1 MIFRQIRQRRR
12 LQMSKKNSVFDGLL
26 GDNTVLSSLMV
37 ISPIIVCG
45 DTVMNGIALVYAF
58 SVITFLSVLIGS
70 FVPKKLPYAVK
81 IIIYALISSAV
92 FIPTKMAAEEFFP
105 DIIPRIGVYFMLVAV
120 NSLITVRAEAFF
132 YRMKRGRMI
141 ISLFFYI
148 LGFDVVMLT
157 ISLIREILAY
167 STVCGRVMDADILI
181 SGMAMPFG
189 GFIILG
195 VMCGIYRKFL
205 SVFGSDDTRGD
216 GGDEN
221 VSDS

>member
-1 MIFRQIRQRRR
+1 
-12 LQMSKKNSVFDGLL
+12 MSKRASVFDGLL
-26 GDNTVLSSLMV
+26 RDNTVLSSLMV

-45 DTVMNGIALVYAF
+45 DTVMNVIALIYAF

-70 FVPKKLPYAVK
+70 FIPKGLPYAVK

-148 LGFDVVMLT
+148 LGFDVVMLI

-167 STVCGRVMDADILI
+167 GTVCGRVMDADILI
-181 SGMAMPFG
+181 SGVGMPFG
-189 GFIILG
+189 GFILLG
-195 VMCGIYRKFL
+195 IMCGIYRKL
-205 SVFGSDDTRGD
+205 RSVFSADDTRSD
-216 GGDEN
+216 GGDES